1 MQAWMNMV
9 GLGVVAS
16 ALALAAPAAAQQGPP
31 AAWQRDPAA
40 ADAYASACTLTITPS
55 VLRAGATP
63 FRVTAL
69 PSQGIGVVGSA
80 GLQPAGSGID
90 VWIAQTPTVA
100 RSAAGS
106 RRGAPAPGPSADA
119 QAAPPAPLEPFH
131 LTLNTAAARPGDWT
145 LAVSGE
151 EGTCTG
157 RMHVEGAGGSR

>member
-90 VWIAQTPTVA
+90 VWIAQTPTTA
-100 RSAAGS
+100 RST
-106 RRGAPAPGPSADA
+106 RRGAAAPGPSADA
-119 QAAPPAPLEPFH
+119 QAAPPPPLEPFH
-131 LTLNTAAARPGDWT
+131 LTLNTAGARPGDWT

-157 RMHVEGAGGSR
+157 TMHVDGAAANK